1 MAKTETQ
8 WLEVS
13 YAPLDVAKDYAFVAN
28 PAAGAIDMFVGTVR
42 NSFNGRGVFRMEYHG
57 YPDMAEKI
65 LEEIAGEAVRRWS
78 LRRISIRHRLGLL
91 ELGEASVVIAV
102 SSEHRAEAFEACRFV
117 IEEIKRDLPVWK
129 KEFFADGD
137 ISWKNVP

>member
-1 MAKTETQ
+1 MKTKMH

-13 YAPLDVAKDYAFVAN
+13 HDRLDMAEDYDFVAN

-42 NSFNGRGVFRMEYHG
+42 NSFGGRDVLRMEYHG

-65 LEEIAGEAVRRWS
+65 LAGIADEAVRRWS
-78 LRRISIRHRLGLL
+78 LCRISIRHRLGLL